1 MNKTSV
7 MLHQTTMCRKVNKM
21 NNKLDEGLE
30 HMDLENRVEPIVHFD
45 EYVPKMGES
54 DNVIVVSFKVMGKT
68 AAQDLENFMEKG
80 YDWILD
86 AETSPGEISEGNYVV
101 FVEAERRS
109 SFPGVFM
116 SMVEDMSNLTGLKSS
131 DYTMVYY
138 KDSVNED
145 NAELS
150 EQNIANRIP
159 LSPKKYR
166 DNKAASD
173 VLESMMIT
181 ARVPFKP
188 VAKTHRAKERT

>member
-109 SFPGVFM
+109 SFPNVFI
-116 SMVEDMSNLTGLKSS
+116 SMVEDMSNITGLAPS

-145 NAELS
+145 SVELS
-150 EQNIANRIP
+150 EQNIARSIP

>member
-1 MNKTSV
+1 
-7 MLHQTTMCRKVNKM
+7 MLHQTTMSQKVKKM
-21 NNKLDEGLE
+21 NKQLDEGLS
-30 HMDLENRVEPIVHFD
+30 HMDLEDRVAPVVHFD

-54 DNVIVVSFKVMGKT
+54 DNVIVASFKVNGKT

-101 FVEAERRS
+101 FVEAERRT
-109 SFPGVFM
+109 SFPSVFI
-116 SMVEDMSNLTGLKSS
+116 SMVEDMSNITGLQPS

-138 KDSVNED
+138 KNSVNED
-145 NAELS
+145 SVELS
-150 EQNIANRIP
+150 EQNIARSIP

-181 ARVPFKP
+181 ARVPFKQ
-188 VAKTHRAKERT
+188 VAKTHKAKERQ

>member
-1 MNKTSV
+1 
-7 MLHQTTMCRKVNKM
+7 M

-116 SMVEDMSNLTGLKSS
+116 SMVEDMSNLTGLQPS

-145 NAELS
+145 SVELS
-150 EQNIANRIP
+150 EQNIARSIP

-173 VLESMMIT
+173 VLESMMII

-188 VAKTHRAKERT
+188 VAKTHQAKERT

>member
-1 MNKTSV
+1 MKMNK
-7 MLHQTTMCRKVNKM
+7 
-21 NNKLDEGLE
+21 KLNEGLSP
-30 HMDLENRVEPIVHFD
+30 MALEDRVEPIVHFD

-54 DNVIVVSFKVMGKT
+54 DNVIVASFKVTGKT

-101 FVEAERRS
+101 FVEAERRT
-109 SFPGVFM
+109 SFPSVFIN
-116 SMVEDMSNLTGLKSS
+116 MVEDMSNITGLQPS

-138 KDSVNED
+138 KDNVNED
-145 NAELS
+145 NKDLS
-150 EQNIANRIP
+150 EQNIANSVP

-188 VAKTHRAKERT
+188 VAKTHKAKERA

>member
-1 MNKTSV
+1 MNK
-7 MLHQTTMCRKVNKM
+7 
-21 NNKLDEGLE
+21 KLDEGLNS
-30 HMDLENRVEPIVHFD
+30 MALQDRVEPIVHFD

-54 DNVIVVSFKVMGKT
+54 DGVIVASFKVMGKT

-109 SFPGVFM
+109 SFPGVFV
-116 SMVEDMSNLTGLKSS
+116 SMVEDMSNITGLAPS

-145 NAELS
+145 NKELS
-150 EQNIANRIP
+150 EQNIANSVP

-166 DNKAASD
+166 DDKAASD
-173 VLESMMIT
+173 VLESMIMS

-188 VAKTHRAKERT
+188 VAKTHKAKERT

>member
-1 MNKTSV
+1 
-7 MLHQTTMCRKVNKM
+7 MLHQTTMSQKVKKM
-21 NNKLDEGLE
+21 NKQQLDEGLS
-30 HMDLENRVEPIVHFD
+30 HMDLEDRVTPVVHFD
-45 EYVPKMGES
+45 EYVPKMGDS
-54 DNVIVVSFKVMGKT
+54 DNVIVASFKVNGKT

-101 FVEAERRS
+101 FVEAERRT
-109 SFPGVFM
+109 SFPSVFI
-116 SMVEDMSNLTGLKSS
+116 SMVEDMSNITGLQPS

-138 KDSVNED
+138 KNSVNED
-145 NAELS
+145 SVELS
-150 EQNIANRIP
+150 EQNIARSIP

-181 ARVPFKP
+181 ARVPFKQ
-188 VAKTHRAKERT
+188 VAKTHKAKERQ

>member
-1 MNKTSV
+1 
-7 MLHQTTMCRKVNKM
+7 MLHQTTMSQKVKKM
-21 NNKLDEGLE
+21 NKQLDEGLS
-30 HMDLENRVEPIVHFD
+30 HMDLEDRVTPVIHFD

-54 DNVIVVSFKVMGKT
+54 DNVIVASFKVNGKT

-101 FVEAERRS
+101 FVEAERRT
-109 SFPGVFM
+109 SFPSVFI
-116 SMVEDMSNLTGLKSS
+116 SMVEDMSNITGLQPS

-138 KDSVNED
+138 KNSVNED
-145 NAELS
+145 SVELS
-150 EQNIANRIP
+150 EQNIARSIP

-181 ARVPFKP
+181 ARVPFKQ
-188 VAKTHRAKERT
+188 VAKTHKAKERQ

>member
-1 MNKTSV
+1 MK
-7 MLHQTTMCRKVNKM
+7 KM
-21 NNKLDEGLE
+21 KQQFNEGLDP
-30 HMDLENRVEPIVHFD
+30 MALADRVEPIVHFD

-54 DNVIVVSFKVMGKT
+54 DNVIVASFKVTGKT

-109 SFPGVFM
+109 SFPSVFI
-116 SMVEDMSNLTGLKSS
+116 SMVEDMSNITGLQSG
-131 DYTMVYY
+131 DYSMVYY
-138 KDSVNED
+138 KDNINED
-145 NAELS
+145 SVELS
-150 EQNIANRIP
+150 EQSIKNNVP

-173 VLESMMIT
+173 VLESMIMS

-188 VAKTHRAKERT
+188 VAKTYKAKERT

>member
-116 SMVEDMSNLTGLKSS
+116 SMVEDMSNITGLAPS

-145 NAELS
+145 SVELS
-150 EQNIANRIP
+150 EQNIARSIP

-188 VAKTHRAKERT
+188 VAKTHQAKERT

>member
-1 MNKTSV
+1 MNK
-7 MLHQTTMCRKVNKM
+7 
-21 NNKLDEGLE
+21 KLDEGLE

-54 DNVIVVSFKVMGKT
+54 DNVIVASFKVMGKT

-109 SFPGVFM
+109 SFPSVFV
-116 SMVEDMSNLTGLKSS
+116 SMVEDMSNLTGLAPS

-145 NAELS
+145 TKVLS
-150 EQNIANRIP
+150 EQNIANSVP

-173 VLESMMIT
+173 VLESMIVS

>member
-1 MNKTSV
+1 
-7 MLHQTTMCRKVNKM
+7 MLHQTTMSQKVKKM
-21 NNKLDEGLE
+21 NKQLDEGLS
-30 HMDLENRVEPIVHFD
+30 HMDLEDRVAPVVHFD

-54 DNVIVVSFKVMGKT
+54 DNVIVASFKVNGKT

-101 FVEAERRS
+101 FVEAERRT
-109 SFPGVFM
+109 SFPSVFI
-116 SMVEDMSNLTGLKSS
+116 SMVEDMSNITGLQPS

-138 KDSVNED
+138 KNSVNED
-145 NAELS
+145 SVELS
-150 EQNIANRIP
+150 EQNIARSIP

-181 ARVPFKP
+181 ARVPFKQ
-188 VAKTHRAKERT
+188 VAKTHRAKERQ

>member
-1 MNKTSV
+1 
-7 MLHQTTMCRKVNKM
+7 MLHQTTMCQKVNKM
-21 NNKLDEGLE
+21 NKKLDEGLNS
-30 HMDLENRVEPIVHFD
+30 MALQDRVEPIVHFD

-54 DNVIVVSFKVMGKT
+54 DGVIVASFKVMGKT

-109 SFPGVFM
+109 SFPGVFV
-116 SMVEDMSNLTGLKSS
+116 SMVEDMSNITGLAPS

-145 NAELS
+145 NKELS
-150 EQNIANRIP
+150 EQNIANSVP

-166 DNKAASD
+166 DDKAASD
-173 VLESMMIT
+173 VLESMIMS

-188 VAKTHRAKERT
+188 VAKTHKAKERT

>member
-1 MNKTSV
+1 
-7 MLHQTTMCRKVNKM
+7 M
-21 NNKLDEGLE
+21 NNKQQVNEGLDS
-30 HMDLENRVEPIVHFD
+30 MALEDRVEPFVHFD

-54 DNVIVVSFKVMGKT
+54 DNVIVASFKVMGKT
-68 AAQDLENFMEKG
+68 AAHDLENFMEKG

-109 SFPGVFM
+109 SFPSVFI
-116 SMVEDMSNLTGLKSS
+116 SMVEDMSNITGLQPS

-138 KDSVNED
+138 KDNVNED
-145 NAELS
+145 SKELS
-150 EQNIANRIP
+150 EQSIANSVP

-173 VLESMMIT
+173 VLESMIMS

-188 VAKTHRAKERT
+188 VAKTYKAKERT

>member
-1 MNKTSV
+1 
-7 MLHQTTMCRKVNKM
+7 M
-21 NNKLDEGLE
+21 NNKQQVNEGLDS
-30 HMDLENRVEPIVHFD
+30 MALEDRVEPFVHFD

-54 DNVIVVSFKVMGKT
+54 DNVIVASFKVMGKT
-68 AAQDLENFMEKG
+68 AAHDLENFMEKG

-101 FVEAERRS
+101 FVEAERRT
-109 SFPGVFM
+109 SFPNVFI
-116 SMVEDMSNLTGLKSS
+116 SMVEDMTNITGLQPS

-145 NAELS
+145 TKELS
-150 EQNIANRIP
+150 EQNIANSVP

-173 VLESMMIT
+173 VLESMIMS

-188 VAKTHRAKERT
+188 VVKTHKAKDRT